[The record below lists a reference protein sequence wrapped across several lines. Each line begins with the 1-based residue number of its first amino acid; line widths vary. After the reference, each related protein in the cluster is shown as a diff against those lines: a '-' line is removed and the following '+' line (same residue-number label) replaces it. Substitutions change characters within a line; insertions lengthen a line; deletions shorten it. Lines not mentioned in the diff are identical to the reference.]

1 MIKINLV
8 SVRMIPKLTS
18 VSSIFS
24 FSDIANKLFLGLFT
38 IEMIIK
44 MYCLG
49 FHGYFASLFNRFDCL
64 VSWRFYKGWLNS
76 LKAVKNLKRVIPNHV
91 PNDGTPQ

>member
-1 MIKINLV
+1 MIRV
-8 SVRMIPKLTS
+8 SNVLCSFNFSYFFYYFKLTS
-18 VSSIFS
+18 ICNFS
-24 FSDIANKLFLGLFT
+24 LSDIANKLFLGLFT

-64 VSWRFYKGWLNS
+64 VSW
-76 LKAVKNLKRVIPNHV
+76 
-91 PNDGTPQ
+91 